1 MKVYIVKATRCD
13 YDEFES
19 VVVLAD
25 TKERAIEI
33 ATDTERELKLYD
45 GRVVNLGAYFH
56 DYQHP
61 LVATEVDLNEEGI
74 IHESF
79 NAG

>member
-1 MKVYIVKATRCD
+1 MKVYIVKAAKCD

-19 VVVLAD
+19 VVVVAGN
-25 TKERAIEI
+25 KEQAIEI
-33 ATDTERELKLYD
+33 ADRAEEKIEFND
-45 GRVVNLGAYFH
+45 GSVETLGAYFRA
-56 DYQHP
+56 DQYP

>member
-1 MKVYIVKATRCD
+1 MNIYIVKAAKCD

-25 TKERAIEI
+25 NKEQAIEI
-33 ATDTERELKLYD
+33 AARAEEKIEFKD
-45 GRVVNLGAYFH
+45 GSAEVLGAYFRE
-56 DYQHP
+56 DQYP

>member
-1 MKVYIVKATRCD
+1 MNVYIVKAAKCG

-25 TKERAIEI
+25 NKEQAIEI
-33 ATDTERELKLYD
+33 ATHAEEKIEFNDGSTE
-45 GRVVNLGAYFH
+45 VLGAYFRV
-56 DYQHP
+56 DQYP
-61 LVATEVDLNEEGI
+61 LVATEVDLSEEGI